1 MNEFK
6 KQVFQEERTV
16 SVEAQSISVVEETED
31 WQGPH

>member
-16 SVEAQSISVVEETED
+16 SAEAQSISVVEETED
-31 WQGPH
+31 WQGSH